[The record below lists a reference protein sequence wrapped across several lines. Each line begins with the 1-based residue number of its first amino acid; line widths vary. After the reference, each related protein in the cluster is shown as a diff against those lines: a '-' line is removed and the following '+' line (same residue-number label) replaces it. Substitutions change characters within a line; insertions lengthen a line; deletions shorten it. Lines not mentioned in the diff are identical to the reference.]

1 MSFSLL
7 LHFLPVLSL
16 ETSVCAILKFS
27 GVIRSIGSFLLFFS
41 SKLTGQIEL
50 VLSFVKIR
58 LILVGPIMRIPKMT
72 IICMNRQ
79 IIIAD
84 YIG

>member
-41 SKLTGQIEL
+41 SKLTGQIEF

-58 LILVGPIMRIPKMT
+58 LILVGPSMRIPKMT